1 MFLSSLLNA
10 QIGPGPAVSCSAYV
24 PDLHHYRGSYGG
36 KDVIPLYR
44 DAGASQPNLT
54 AGLPATLATLLGIN
68 PPPIEDI
75 AAYCY
80 ALLSASAYQ
89 QRFATALETPGLRV
103 PITADRELW
112 EEAVAEGRQLLWL
125 HTYAERMIDE
135 SAGRTRRLPEIEG
148 IGWDVAVTR
157 IPEDTSEIGYD
168 EESGTITV
176 GDGRVGGVRSEVWDY
191 SVSGMQVL
199 PKWLGYRT
207 RKGTGRA
214 VSSSSELDRIRP
226 TGWPDEWND
235 ELLDLVRILTIT
247 VDRQPGLA
255 DLLDRICE
263 GELIS
268 EADLPKPTADQR
280 KPPAT
285 L

>member
-1 MFLSSLLNA
+1 VA
-10 QIGPGPAVSCSAYV
+10 
-24 PDLHHYRGSYGG
+24 
-36 KDVIPLYR
+36 
-44 DAGASQPNLT
+44 ASV
-54 AGLPATLATLLGIN
+54 
-68 PPPIEDI
+68 E
-75 AAYCY
+75 C
-80 ALLSASAYQ
+80 
-89 QRFATALETPGLRV
+89 LR
-103 PITADRELW
+103 
-112 EEAVAEGRQLLWL
+112 L

-135 SAGRTRRLPEIEG
+135 ATGRTRRLPQIGG

-157 IPEDTSEIGYD
+157 IPEDPSEIGYD

-176 GDGRVGGVRSEVWDY
+176 GDGRVGGVRPEVWAY

-214 VSSSSELDRIRP
+214 VNSGSELDRIRP
-226 TGWPDEWND
+226 TAWHDDWND

-247 VDRQPGLA
+247 VDRQPDLA

-268 EADLPKPTADQR
+268 EADLPKPTAEQR
-280 KPPAT
+280 MPPPT